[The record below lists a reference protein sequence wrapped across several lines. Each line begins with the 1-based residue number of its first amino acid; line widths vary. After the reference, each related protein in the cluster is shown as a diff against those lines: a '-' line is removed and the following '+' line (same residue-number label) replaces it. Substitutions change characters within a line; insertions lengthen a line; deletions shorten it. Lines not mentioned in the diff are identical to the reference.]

1 MSGTCSH
8 RADSSKRCTST
19 TLVTTQMLT
28 QMLLA
33 TVSLCVLCETAVRS
47 RPCAQLLPQPTTSMR
62 GLSAA
67 HTPAAE
73 RKDRKNTTEG
83 EEGRTFCSYATG
95 TELELYPLRC
105 MGRKVN

>member
-1 MSGTCSH
+1 MGSEWHLLTSH

-47 RPCAQLLPQPTTSMR
+47 RPCAQLLLQR
-62 GLSAA
+62 
-67 HTPAAE
+67 
-73 RKDRKNTTEG
+73 
-83 EEGRTFCSYATG
+83 ATAKMCCLMAS
-95 TELELYPLRC
+95 E
-105 MGRKVN
+105 

>member
-8 RADSSKRCTST
+8 RADSSKRCTSS

-47 RPCAQLLPQPTTSMR
+47 RPCAQLLLQCAHCHVLLDGVESELQPAR
-62 GLSAA
+62 AQLSAKS
-67 HTPAAE
+67 AE
-73 RKDRKNTTEG
+73 AWHQKSIIE
-83 EEGRTFCSYATG
+83 CSFR
-95 TELELYPLRC
+95 LSKVLYPH
-105 MGRKVN
+105 

>member
-19 TLVTTQMLT
+19 TLVTTQMLM

-47 RPCAQLLPQPTTSMR
+47 RPAEPRLLCAQRAR
-62 GLSAA
+62 GAA
-67 HTPAAE
+67 APH
-73 RKDRKNTTEG
+73 
-83 EEGRTFCSYATG
+83 ATAPSH
-95 TELELYPLRC
+95 PL
-105 MGRKVN
+105 

>member
-19 TLVTTQMLT
+19 NLVTTQMLT

-47 RPCAQLLPQPTTSMR
+47 RPCAQLLPQPATRMR
-62 GLSAA
+62 RLMRSELHARAQLSAKS
-67 HTPAAE
+67 AE
-73 RKDRKNTTEG
+73 AWHQKSIIE
-83 EEGRTFCSYATG
+83 CSFR
-95 TELELYPLRC
+95 LFKVLYPH
-105 MGRKVN
+105 

>member
-47 RPCAQLLPQPTTSMR
+47 RPCAQLLPQPATRVRRLMR
-62 GLSAA
+62 SELLARA
-67 HTPAAE
+67 QPEWRLVNLAE
-73 RKDRKNTTEG
+73 FVKGNGPVSE
-83 EEGRTFCSYATG
+83 F
-95 TELELYPLRC
+95 
-105 MGRKVN
+105 